1 MLIIVCA
8 HGQAIADTTS
18 AYNTEL
24 ERQRVNDT
32 LCKEF
37 ASVADPLSQWIVST
51 KDHVSEAKESLE
63 AQLHYV
69 EERITTLPEDG
80 ERVSQVYDLQAKL
93 DERLVTNNRHTTLIA
108 KVAFSSFAAAAHVP
122 DHDSCSYRITGCR
135 SAVGPVSKLPHQ
147 EGQDAP
153 E

>member
-18 AYNTEL
+18 AYSTEL
-24 ERQRVNDT
+24 ERQRVNDA

-108 KVAFSSFAAAAHVP
+108 KVAFSSFAAACA
-122 DHDSCSYRITGCR
+122 C
-135 SAVGPVSKLPHQ
+135 A
-147 EGQDAP
+147 
-153 E
+153 

>member
-1 MLIIVCA
+1 MR
-8 HGQAIADTTS
+8 GQAIADTTS

-24 ERQRVNDT
+24 ERQRVNDA

-37 ASVADPLSQWIVST
+37 ASVADPLSQWIVNT
-51 KDHVSEAKESLE
+51 KDHVSESKESLE

-69 EERITTLPEDG
+69 EERIAKLPEDG

-93 DERLVTNNRHTTLIA
+93 DERMVTNNRHTTLIA
-108 KVAFSSFAAAAHVP
+108 KVAFSRYTTAAHVHVP